1 MEEFGDLGDGEGRV
15 EQKDLSQRTQRRRT
29 EGAEEER
36 GILPTTHELRRIS
49 DAGISG
55 RDYFEL
61 S

>member
-36 GILPTTHELRRIS
+36 GIPPLRAAE
-49 DAGISG
+49 DATLG
-55 RDYFEL
+55 RDDTE
-61 S
+61 